1 MLVCGIYSS
10 VFVREKCWYVVVIAV
25 FVREK
30 CWYVLVIALCLQERN
45 VGMWQSKLCVCKG
58 EMLVCGS
65 NSSVFVRETC

>member
-10 VFVREKCWYVVVIAV
+10 VFVRETCWYEVVIAV

-45 VGMWQSKLCVCKG
+45 VGMWQS
-58 EMLVCGS
+58 
-65 NSSVFVRETC
+65 